1 MRSHLA
7 NRSIPSVL
15 AQTYENFEL
24 LVIGDA
30 ATPEVEEAARSF
42 DDPRVRFEN
51 LPLRGPYPA
60 DRARMWFVAGA
71 APANEALRVAR
82 GHWLA
87 PQDDDDAF
95 TPDHLQVLLDDA
107 RSRRLELSYGLIRRI
122 APDGS
127 GELLGAWPPEA
138 YNFGLQSVLFHRGLR
153 MFQFETADA
162 LFGNPGDWAWVRRM
176 LRVGVRIGR
185 IDVPVV
191 DYFPAQLWRENED
204 PPLVPSRRVAAQA
217 SSPRTAVRSSR
228 IAISVVSLG
237 GCVWWATKQEAPDF
251 PSSADGILLIL
262 AAVAVYA
269 IATLLRGWRWHMILR
284 HAHIE
289 HQLKDAVAITTIG
302 YMGNTVLPARG
313 GEVLRILLLGD
324 RSNAKRRE
332 VLGSI
337 VPERILDAAALVAAV
352 PRRSASCSRARRP
365 PASRPAS
372 SSAAC
377 CWSG

>member
-1 MRSHLA
+1 MRNWGSAAELRSIAERLTALEEQVAAIAEQVRGNREVLTHEIRHHAHYSHKDVEQLRTEMREHLDAQMREQLAILQLIYDDEPGQRQRLWALRETPEYAVPFDVPNPLVTVYIPTYTNAEYLA

-51 LPLRGPYPA
+51 LPLRGPYPS
-60 DRARMWFVAGA
+60 DRERMWFVAGA

-127 GELLGAWPPEA
+127 GEILGAWPPEA

-204 PPLVPSRRVAAQA
+204 PPL
-217 SSPRTAVRSSR
+217 
-228 IAISVVSLG
+228 
-237 GCVWWATKQEAPDF
+237 D
-251 PSSADGILLIL
+251 
-262 AAVAVYA
+262 
-269 IATLLRGWRWHMILR
+269 
-284 HAHIE
+284 
-289 HQLKDAVAITTIG
+289 
-302 YMGNTVLPARG
+302 
-313 GEVLRILLLGD
+313 
-324 RSNAKRRE
+324 
-332 VLGSI
+332 
-337 VPERILDAAALVAAV
+337 
-352 PRRSASCSRARRP
+352 
-365 PASRPAS
+365 
-372 SSAAC
+372 
-377 CWSG
+377 